1 MKLPEDAR
9 RELVAQWLE
18 KADGDHAAA
27 EQLLVQGA
35 RFREII
41 AFHCQQAVEKYLKA
55 LLVRHQV
62 EFPKTHDIRKLLG
75 LIGTVHPDLAESL
88 RDADVLTPFGVDVRY
103 PSEAPE
109 LLPGGETDA
118 LGIAR
123 RAKDGVMALLGPYLK
138 GR

>member
-1 MKLPEDAR
+1 MKPPEVALL
-9 RELVAQWLE
+9 ELVVQWLE
-18 KADGDHAAA
+18 KANRDFDAA
-27 EQLLVQGA
+27 EHLLAQGG

-75 LIGTVHPDLAESL
+75 LIAKVHPDLAESL
-88 RDADVLTPFGVDVRY
+88 RDADVLTPFGVEVRY
-103 PSEAPE
+103 PSDAPE
-109 LLPGGETDA
+109 LLAGGETDA
-118 LGIAR
+118 FAIAR
-123 RAKDGVMALLGPYLK
+123 RAKDGVMALLGAYLR